1 MKQNNRFCVLALTAV
16 LAPTLTACSETADG
30 SAASGSTQ
38 TTQPAQSTA
47 QQDTSAGTPS
57 ASQQTEVL
65 GSLTSSELQEL
76 VSGST
81 TLEQLTQQRAEA
93 ADPGTGSTT
102 ALPEYE
108 QQLQALINQLYAVK
122 ARAESSLNNTIQSAT
137 AEYKALPAAK
147 QTKSRKIA
155 IVMGKASELKA
166 MEASCD
172 KEVDDIVNQM
182 RALLTQNGQ
191 STALARRGNG
201 CLQGPEEKSEMVS
214 SLTSNSTAERRT
226 RFPCNLCR
234 NIPGTRCRVLFAGE
248 ILFLSGSRVLQLR
261 SGFCSTLHG
270 IRSKIIAR
278 VLLPFVNFAN
288 LLHIPVFFPILLEL
302 WGHTV

>member
-16 LAPTLTACSETADG
+16 LALTLTACSETADG

-57 ASQQTEVL
+57 ASQQTGVL

-81 TLEQLTQQRAEA
+81 TLEQLTQQRAE
-93 ADPGTGSTT
+93 
-102 ALPEYE
+102 
-108 QQLQALINQLYAVK
+108 
-122 ARAESSLNNTIQSAT
+122 
-137 AEYKALPAAK
+137 
-147 QTKSRKIA
+147 A

-182 RALLTQNGQ
+182 RALLAQNGQ
-191 STALARRGNG
+191 STALADEA
-201 CLQGPEEKSEMVS
+201 LAAYKAQKSEMVS
-214 SLTSNSTAERRT
+214 SLTSK
-226 RFPCNLCR
+226 LY
-234 NIPGTRCRVLFAGE
+234 G
-248 ILFLSGSRVLQLR
+248 
-261 SGFCSTLHG
+261 
-270 IRSKIIAR
+270 
-278 VLLPFVNFAN
+278 
-288 LLHIPVFFPILLEL
+288 
-302 WGHTV
+302 

>member
-16 LAPTLTACSETADG
+16 LALTLTACSETADG

-47 QQDTSAGTPS
+47 QQDPSAGTPS

-81 TLEQLTQQRAEA
+81 TLEQLTQQRAQAESPEA
-93 ADPGTGSTT
+93 AAP
-102 ALPEYE
+102 AEIPAYE
-108 QQLQALINQLYAVK
+108 QELQGLIDQLYAVK
-122 ARAESSLNNTIQSAT
+122 SRAESSLNGAINDAK

-172 KEVDDIVNQM
+172 KEVDNIVNQM

-191 STALARRGNG
+191 STALADEA
-201 CLQGPEEKSEMVS
+201 LAAYKAQKSEMVS
-214 SLTSNSTAERRT
+214 SLTSK
-226 RFPCNLCR
+226 LY
-234 NIPGTRCRVLFAGE
+234 G
-248 ILFLSGSRVLQLR
+248 
-261 SGFCSTLHG
+261 
-270 IRSKIIAR
+270 
-278 VLLPFVNFAN
+278 
-288 LLHIPVFFPILLEL
+288 
-302 WGHTV
+302 

>member
-16 LAPTLTACSETADG
+16 LVLTLTACSETADG

-122 ARAESSLNNTIQSAT
+122 ARAESSLSNTIQSAT

-191 STALARRGNG
+191 STALADEAWLPTRPRRA
-201 CLQGPEEKSEMVS
+201 KW
-214 SLTSNSTAERRT
+214 SLPSPANSTAERRT
-226 RFPCNLCR
+226 RFPCNLYR
-234 NIPGTRCRVLFAGE
+234 NIPGTRCRGSFLPGE
-248 ILFLSGSRVLQLR
+248 ILFLSGSRILQLR
-261 SGFCSTLHG
+261 SGFCSTP
-270 IRSKIIAR
+270 AR
-278 VLLPFVNFAN
+278 YPLQNHRQSFTSVCKFRQSFAYSGFFPNFA
-288 LLHIPVFFPILLEL
+288 
-302 WGHTV
+302 

>member
-16 LAPTLTACSETADG
+16 LALTLTACSETTDG

-122 ARAESSLNNTIQSAT
+122 ARAESSLNSTIQSAT

-191 STALARRGNG
+191 STALADEA
-201 CLQGPEEKSEMVS
+201 LAAYKAQKSEMVS
-214 SLTSNSTAERRT
+214 SLTSKLYGGAPNAFPLQFVPEYPRCPLQGFFFARRNSVPVGQPHFTT
-226 RFPCNLCR
+226 PVRFLFHPCTVSAQNHRQRFTSVCKFR
-234 NIPGTRCRVLFAGE
+234 QSFAY
-248 ILFLSGSRVLQLR
+248 
-261 SGFCSTLHG
+261 SGFFS
-270 IRSKIIAR
+270 
-278 VLLPFVNFAN
+278 NFA
-288 LLHIPVFFPILLEL
+288 
-302 WGHTV
+302 

>member
-16 LAPTLTACSETADG
+16 LALTLTACSETADG
-30 SAASGSTQ
+30 STASGSTQ
-38 TTQPAQSTA
+38 TTQPAQST
-47 QQDTSAGTPS
+47 AGTPS

-191 STALARRGNG
+191 STALADEA
-201 CLQGPEEKSEMVS
+201 LAAYKAQKSEMVS
-214 SLTSNSTAERRT
+214 SLTSK
-226 RFPCNLCR
+226 LY
-234 NIPGTRCRVLFAGE
+234 G
-248 ILFLSGSRVLQLR
+248 
-261 SGFCSTLHG
+261 
-270 IRSKIIAR
+270 
-278 VLLPFVNFAN
+278 
-288 LLHIPVFFPILLEL
+288 
-302 WGHTV
+302 

>member
-16 LAPTLTACSETADG
+16 LALTLTACSETADG

-122 ARAESSLNNTIQSAT
+122 ANAESGLNSAIQSAKD
-137 AEYKALPAAK
+137 EYHALPADK
-147 QTKSRKIA
+147 QTATRKVS
-155 IVMGKASELKA
+155 IVMGKSSELQKL
-166 MEASCD
+166 EADCD
-172 KEVDDIVNQM
+172 KQVDAIVEKM
-182 RALLTQNGQ
+182 RTLLQENGQ
-191 STALARRGNG
+191 STELAD
-201 CLQGPEEKSEMVS
+201 QVKASYKAQKSAMYA
-214 SLTSNSTAERRT
+214 SLKSQ
-226 RFPCNLCR
+226 
-234 NIPGTRCRVLFAGE
+234 LFG
-248 ILFLSGSRVLQLR
+248 
-261 SGFCSTLHG
+261 
-270 IRSKIIAR
+270 
-278 VLLPFVNFAN
+278 
-288 LLHIPVFFPILLEL
+288 
-302 WGHTV
+302 

>member
-16 LAPTLTACSETADG
+16 LALTLTACSETADG
-30 SAASGSTQ
+30 SAASGSTE

-47 QQDTSAGTPS
+47 QQDPSAGAPS

-102 ALPEYE
+102 ALPPEYE

-122 ARAESSLNNTIQSAT
+122 ARAESSLNSSIQSAT

-191 STALARRGNG
+191 STALADEA
-201 CLQGPEEKSEMVS
+201 LAAYKAQKSEMVS
-214 SLTSNSTAERRT
+214 SLTSK
-226 RFPCNLCR
+226 LY
-234 NIPGTRCRVLFAGE
+234 G
-248 ILFLSGSRVLQLR
+248 
-261 SGFCSTLHG
+261 
-270 IRSKIIAR
+270 
-278 VLLPFVNFAN
+278 
-288 LLHIPVFFPILLEL
+288 
-302 WGHTV
+302 

>member
-1 MKQNNRFCVLALTAV
+1 MKRHSRNTLVSLTALV
-16 LAPTLTACSETADG
+16 LGATVLLTGCSED
-30 SAASGSTQ
+30 AAGSTAE
-38 TTQPAQSTA
+38 TASAPAAPAQSSDTTA
-47 QQDTSAGTPS
+47 TGATAAQTSELLA
-57 ASQQTEVL
+57 
-65 GSLTSSELQEL
+65 SLTHEEMEELI
-76 VSGST
+76 SGST

-122 ARAESSLNNTIQSAT
+122 ARAESSLSNTIQSAT

-191 STALARRGNG
+191 STALADEA
-201 CLQGPEEKSEMVS
+201 LAAYKAQKSEMVS
-214 SLTSNSTAERRT
+214 SLTSK
-226 RFPCNLCR
+226 LY
-234 NIPGTRCRVLFAGE
+234 G
-248 ILFLSGSRVLQLR
+248 
-261 SGFCSTLHG
+261 
-270 IRSKIIAR
+270 
-278 VLLPFVNFAN
+278 
-288 LLHIPVFFPILLEL
+288 
-302 WGHTV
+302 

>member
-16 LAPTLTACSETADG
+16 LALTLTACSETADG

-38 TTQPAQSTA
+38 TTQPA

-81 TLEQLTQQRAEA
+81 TLEQLTQQRAGA

-191 STALARRGNG
+191 STALADEA
-201 CLQGPEEKSEMVS
+201 LAAYKTQKSEMVS
-214 SLTSNSTAERRT
+214 SLTSK
-226 RFPCNLCR
+226 LY
-234 NIPGTRCRVLFAGE
+234 G
-248 ILFLSGSRVLQLR
+248 
-261 SGFCSTLHG
+261 
-270 IRSKIIAR
+270 
-278 VLLPFVNFAN
+278 
-288 LLHIPVFFPILLEL
+288 
-302 WGHTV
+302 

>member
-16 LAPTLTACSETADG
+16 LALTLTACSETADG

-65 GSLTSSELQEL
+65 GSLSSELQEL

-108 QQLQALINQLYAVK
+108 QHLQALINQLYAVK

-191 STALARRGNG
+191 STALADEA
-201 CLQGPEEKSEMVS
+201 LAAYKAQKSEMVS
-214 SLTSNSTAERRT
+214 SLTSK
-226 RFPCNLCR
+226 LY
-234 NIPGTRCRVLFAGE
+234 G
-248 ILFLSGSRVLQLR
+248 
-261 SGFCSTLHG
+261 
-270 IRSKIIAR
+270 
-278 VLLPFVNFAN
+278 
-288 LLHIPVFFPILLEL
+288 
-302 WGHTV
+302 

>member
-16 LAPTLTACSETADG
+16 LALTLTACSETADG

-47 QQDTSAGTPS
+47 PQDTSAGTPS
-57 ASQQTEVL
+57 ASQQAEVL

-191 STALARRGNG
+191 STALADEA
-201 CLQGPEEKSEMVS
+201 LAAYKAQK
-214 SLTSNSTAERRT
+214 RRT
-226 RFPCNLCR
+226 RVPCNLCR
-234 NIPGTRCRVLFAGE
+234 NIPGTRCRGSFLPGE
-248 ILFLSGSRVLQLR
+248 ILFLSGSRILQLR
-261 SGFCSTLHG
+261 SGFCSTP
-270 IRSKIIAR
+270 AR
-278 VLLPFVNFAN
+278 YPLQNHRQSFTSVCKFRQSFAYSGFFSNFA
-288 LLHIPVFFPILLEL
+288 
-302 WGHTV
+302 

>member
-16 LAPTLTACSETADG
+16 LALTLTACSETADG
-30 SAASGSTQ
+30 SAASGSPQ

-81 TLEQLTQQRAEA
+81 TLEQLTQQRAQAESPEA
-93 ADPGTGSTT
+93 AAP
-102 ALPEYE
+102 AEIPAYE
-108 QQLQALINQLYAVK
+108 QELQGLIDQLYAVK
-122 ARAESSLNNTIQSAT
+122 SRAESSLNGAINDAK

-191 STALARRGNG
+191 STALADEA
-201 CLQGPEEKSEMVS
+201 LAAYKAQKSEMVS
-214 SLTSNSTAERRT
+214 SLTSK
-226 RFPCNLCR
+226 LY
-234 NIPGTRCRVLFAGE
+234 G
-248 ILFLSGSRVLQLR
+248 
-261 SGFCSTLHG
+261 
-270 IRSKIIAR
+270 
-278 VLLPFVNFAN
+278 
-288 LLHIPVFFPILLEL
+288 
-302 WGHTV
+302 

>member
-16 LAPTLTACSETADG
+16 LALTLTACSETADG

-81 TLEQLTQQRAEA
+81 TLEQRAEA

-191 STALARRGNG
+191 STALADEA
-201 CLQGPEEKSEMVS
+201 LAAYKAQKSEMVS
-214 SLTSNSTAERRT
+214 SFTSK
-226 RFPCNLCR
+226 LY
-234 NIPGTRCRVLFAGE
+234 G
-248 ILFLSGSRVLQLR
+248 
-261 SGFCSTLHG
+261 
-270 IRSKIIAR
+270 
-278 VLLPFVNFAN
+278 
-288 LLHIPVFFPILLEL
+288 
-302 WGHTV
+302 

>member
-1 MKQNNRFCVLALTAV
+1 MKRHSRNTLVSLTALALSATV
-16 LAPTLTACSETADG
+16 LLTGCSED
-30 SAASGSTQ
+30 AAGSTAE
-38 TTQPAQSTA
+38 TASAPAAPAQSSDTTA
-47 QQDTSAGTPS
+47 TGATAAQTSELLA
-57 ASQQTEVL
+57 
-65 GSLTSSELQEL
+65 SLTHEEMEELI
-76 VSGST
+76 SGST

-191 STALARRGNG
+191 STALADPKISYF
-201 CLQGPEEKSEMVS
+201 L
-214 SLTSNSTAERRT
+214 
-226 RFPCNLCR
+226 RF
-234 NIPGTRCRVLFAGE
+234 
-248 ILFLSGSRVLQLR
+248 
-261 SGFCSTLHG
+261 
-270 IRSKIIAR
+270 
-278 VLLPFVNFAN
+278 
-288 LLHIPVFFPILLEL
+288 
-302 WGHTV
+302 

>member
-16 LAPTLTACSETADG
+16 LALTLTACSETADG

-38 TTQPAQSTA
+38 TTQPA

-93 ADPGTGSTT
+93 VDPGTGSTT

-108 QQLQALINQLYAVK
+108 QRLQALINQLYAVK

-191 STALARRGNG
+191 NTALADEA
-201 CLQGPEEKSEMVS
+201 LAAYKAQKSEMVS
-214 SLTSNSTAERRT
+214 SLTSK
-226 RFPCNLCR
+226 LY
-234 NIPGTRCRVLFAGE
+234 G
-248 ILFLSGSRVLQLR
+248 
-261 SGFCSTLHG
+261 
-270 IRSKIIAR
+270 
-278 VLLPFVNFAN
+278 
-288 LLHIPVFFPILLEL
+288 
-302 WGHTV
+302 

>member
-16 LAPTLTACSETADG
+16 LALTLTACSETADG

-47 QQDTSAGTPS
+47 QQDPSAGTPS

-122 ARAESSLNNTIQSAT
+122 ARAESSLNGSIQSAT

-191 STALARRGNG
+191 STALADEA
-201 CLQGPEEKSEMVS
+201 LAAYKAQKSEMIS
-214 SLTSNSTAERRT
+214 SLTSK
-226 RFPCNLCR
+226 LY
-234 NIPGTRCRVLFAGE
+234 G
-248 ILFLSGSRVLQLR
+248 
-261 SGFCSTLHG
+261 
-270 IRSKIIAR
+270 
-278 VLLPFVNFAN
+278 
-288 LLHIPVFFPILLEL
+288 
-302 WGHTV
+302 

>member
-16 LAPTLTACSETADG
+16 LALTLTACSETADG

-47 QQDTSAGTPS
+47 QQDTS

-166 MEASCD
+166 METSCD

-191 STALARRGNG
+191 STALADEA
-201 CLQGPEEKSEMVS
+201 LAAYKAQKSEMVS
-214 SLTSNSTAERRT
+214 SLTSK
-226 RFPCNLCR
+226 LY
-234 NIPGTRCRVLFAGE
+234 G
-248 ILFLSGSRVLQLR
+248 
-261 SGFCSTLHG
+261 
-270 IRSKIIAR
+270 
-278 VLLPFVNFAN
+278 
-288 LLHIPVFFPILLEL
+288 
-302 WGHTV
+302 